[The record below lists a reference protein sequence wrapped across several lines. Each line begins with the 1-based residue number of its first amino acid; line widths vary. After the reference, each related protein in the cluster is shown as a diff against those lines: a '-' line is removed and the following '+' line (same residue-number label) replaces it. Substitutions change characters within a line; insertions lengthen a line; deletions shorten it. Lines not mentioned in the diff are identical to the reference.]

1 MAELGSREIEEA
13 LAALAA
19 PREPAAAGVASAL
32 TAAAAAA
39 LVELAA
45 GLAANKI
52 AAEDRN
58 SGEAAD
64 RMRTLAQQAGK
75 LRRRLL
81 DAGDEDARTYALVAK
96 AKEGRDQARAL
107 DRASEPPLA
116 IAEAAAAVAERAA
129 EVAEAGDWA
138 FTADA
143 VVAGELAAAAAH
155 GCAHLVETNLAGDS
169 EDPRPA
175 RARAAA
181 DLAAQ
186 ASRTAAKH
194 MAR

>member
-1 MAELGSREIEEA
+1 MRGTARTGCA
-13 LAALAA
+13 LW
-19 PREPAAAGVASAL
+19 RSKPASFSVACWTPA
-32 TAAAAAA
+32 
-39 LVELAA
+39 
-45 GLAANKI
+45 
-52 AAEDRN
+52 
-58 SGEAAD
+58 
-64 RMRTLAQQAGK
+64 
-75 LRRRLL
+75 
-81 DAGDEDARTYALVAK
+81 DEDARTYAQVAK
-96 AKEGRDQARAL
+96 ASEGREQARAL

-155 GCAHLVETNLAGDS
+155 GCAHLVETNLAGDP

-186 ASRTAAKH
+186 ASRTAAEH